1 MYIGAF
7 APTLKNQRREN
18 TMKRYVKEL
27 AADILHWNKAGL
39 HKTQAD
45 SDCRDGAEEEIKNTL
60 FFCEKGF
67 ITEFEAV
74 KKLISIREKVL
85 DR

>member
-1 MYIGAF
+1 
-7 APTLKNQRREN
+7 
-18 TMKRYVKEL
+18 MKRYVKEL
-27 AADILHWNKAGL
+27 AADILHMNKASL

-45 SDCRDGAEEEIKNTL
+45 IDCSDEAEEEIKNTL

-67 ITEFEAV
+67 ITDFDAV
-74 KKLISIREKVL
+74 RKLISTREKVL